1 MKTTPIPMIAPR
13 RSMQGISMVE
23 LMIAMVLGLIVLAGL
38 ASIFANS
45 SAARSEMERSS
56 RQIENG
62 RFAME
67 LISDDLRMAGFYG
80 ELNVRSVTA
89 TAALQ
94 DPCSVDP
101 VVWARALS
109 VGIQGYD
116 NGVGAPT
123 CMPGDLKPGTDILV
137 VRRAGTCEAGAAG
150 CDAAANG
157 LPYVQVSKC
166 SPENV
171 GGLGTSTPYKIG
183 IRGGTVVGQQI
194 VAGIIPLANFNLH
207 LRNCTATAGIRR
219 YYVRIYYISTD
230 NGNGVAIPTLKR
242 LDLRPTA
249 GSPDWVVTPLVEG
262 IEELNIEYGMDTNA
276 DGAPDFYNTDPNT
289 FTNAGACA
297 TCNPYSNW
305 FNVVTARVSL
315 LARNID
321 PSPNYTDTKTYTIG
335 RNAAGADVTV
345 TPGGAY
351 RRHAYT
357 GLVRVVNIA
366 QRRETPP

>member
-1 MKTTPIPMIAPR
+1 MKTAPVQMIAPR

-38 ASIFANS
+38 ASLFANS
-45 SAARSEMERSS
+45 SAARSEMEKSS

-67 LISDDLRMAGFYG
+67 LLADDLRMAGFYG
-80 ELNVRSVTA
+80 ELNVRSLSA

-94 DPCSVDP
+94 DPCSLVVDD
-101 VVWARALS
+101 WAKAIS

-116 NGVGAPT
+116 NGTGAPG
-123 CMPGDLKPGTDILV
+123 CMPAGIRPDTDILV
-137 VRRAGTCEAGAAG
+137 VRRAGTCEAGATG
-150 CDAAANG
+150 CDPAVDG

-171 GGLGTSTPYKIG
+171 GTPPTGTPYKIG
-183 IRGGTVVGQQI
+183 IRGGTVVGQQTT
-194 VAGIIPLANFNLH
+194 GINPLPNFDLH
-207 LRNCTATAGIRR
+207 VRNCTTTAGIRR

-230 NGNGVAIPTLKR
+230 NGNGVAVPTLTR
-242 LDLRPTA
+242 LDFT
-249 GSPDWVVTPLVEG
+249 GSAFTVTPLVEG
-262 IEELNIEYGMDTNA
+262 IEELNIEYGMDTNS
-276 DGAPDFYNTDPNT
+276 DGNPDFYNTDPTT
-289 FTNAGACA
+289 FTNGGACA
-297 TCNPYSNW
+297 TCNPYNNW
-305 FNVVTARVSL
+305 SNVVTARVSL

-357 GLVRVVNIA
+357 GLVRVVNVA
-366 QRRETPP
+366 QRREAPP

>member
-1 MKTTPIPMIAPR
+1 MRTAHNPMIAPR

-45 SAARSEMERSS
+45 SAARAEMERSS

-67 LISDDLRMAGFYG
+67 LLADDLRMAGFYG
-80 ELNVRSVTA
+80 ELNVRGVAPT
-89 TAALQ
+89 TALQ
-94 DPCSVDP
+94 DPCSFDP
-101 VVWARALS
+101 VVWARAIS

-116 NGVGAPT
+116 NGLSPPG
-123 CMPGDLKPGTDILV
+123 CMPANVKPGTDILV
-137 VRRAGTCEAGAAG
+137 VRRAGTCEAGPG
-150 CDAAANG
+150 CEAAADG

-171 GGLGTSTPYKIG
+171 GGPGTSTPYKIG
-183 IRGGTVVGQQI
+183 IRGGTIVGQQI
-194 VAGIIPLANFNLH
+194 VDGIIALPNFNLNN
-207 LRNCTATAGIRR
+207 RNCTSTTGIRR
-219 YYVRIYYISTD
+219 YYVRIYFISTD
-230 NGNGVAIPTLKR
+230 NGNGVNIPTLKR
-242 LDLRPTA
+242 LDLTGA
-249 GSPDWVVTPLVEG
+249 AFAETPLVEG
-262 IEELNIEYGMDTNA
+262 IEELNIEYGIDTNN
-276 DGAPDFYNTDPNT
+276 DGNPDFYSADPTSFN
-289 FTNAGACA
+289 NLGACG

-305 FNVVTARVSL
+305 SSIVTARVSL
-315 LARNID
+315 LARNVD
-321 PSPNYTDTKTYTIG
+321 PSPNYADPKTYIIG
-335 RNAAGADVTV
+335 RDAGGNDVIF
-345 TPGGAY
+345 TPGGPY